1 MTKDETHPLRL
12 DARPLP
18 LALAGVE
25 ALLAL
30 PESPSTLTAD
40 LKLLDGVDADA
51 GVETR
56 PLLSLLRLPEAS
68 ALGVWL
74 TLPLIASLSSAIEL
88 RSAETTTGG
97 EGGIS
102 LLGLT
107 VEDSARGCG
116 SGESMSMLSGDQAL
130 GSILESDCICSM
142 LMRVWIGIFVWY
154 DKMLI

>member
-74 TLPLIASLSSAIEL
+74 ALPLIALSSSVIEL
-88 RSAETTTGG
+88 RSADKTTGG

-116 SGESMSMLSGDQAL
+116 SGESMSMLSSGQAL
-130 GSILESDCICSM
+130 GSI
-142 LMRVWIGIFVWY
+142 
-154 DKMLI
+154 